1 MKAKEKEKTDAKGIK
16 GFSVKLYLLAALVV
30 FAIGILD
37 NRPIEI
43 LLVHCV
49 IVWLL
54 VMIVQLVLCGNDGE
68 YYHRLVRPKMFMAG
82 YAIACVM
89 MVLAYFTNTFN
100 LWLLGAVFIAVA
112 SGFESALFLHVIL
125 CVIYSVCFSL
135 SIMEFAYYVVI
146 GSVLCIMCSRLHKWL
161 SLCYAIVIGICID
174 LSLQFV
180 LHDFD
185 VAKVFCRYSLFS
197 VVSTVGVIV
206 IAFLIDVMLGNNEQ
220 PEEAD
225 VLEEETETEEQET
238 EEQETEEQKTDERDI
253 LSDKLDIILNQE
265 YELLISLQQHSKN
278 LYMHSVDIG
287 EISYMAAESIGG
299 NAKLAKA
306 GGLYHEIGK
315 IKGDNNYIE
324 NGEQLAKE
332 ADFPDEVIAIIRQH
346 NAKYEA
352 PETIEAAI
360 VMLTDSV
367 VTTLE
372 YLESIGKKDSIPS
385 EKLINN
391 VFENRLNKGNLD
403 ACSLTV
409 AQYKTLMKFYV
420 DNAF

>member
-1 MKAKEKEKTDAKGIK
+1 MKAKEKEKTAAKGIG

-37 NRPIEI
+37 NRPIET

-54 VMIVQLVLCGNDGE
+54 VMIVQLVLCGNDGV

-100 LWLLGAVFIAVA
+100 LWLLGVVFIAVA
-112 SGFESALFLHVIL
+112 SGFESALFLNVIL

-146 GSVLCIMCSRLHKWL
+146 GSILCIMCSRLHKWL
-161 SLCYAIVIGICID
+161 SVCYAVVIGICID

-185 VAKVFCRYSLFS
+185 VTKVFCRYSLFS

-206 IAFLIDVMLGNNEQ
+206 IAFLIDVMLGNSE
-220 PEEAD
+220 PVEEAD
-225 VLEEETETEEQET
+225 MQEGQEMEEPETEEEKPD
-238 EEQETEEQKTDERDI
+238 EEQI

-265 YELLISLQQHSKN
+265 YELLVSLQQHSKN

-315 IKGDNNYIE
+315 IKGESNYIE
-324 NGEQLAKE
+324 NGEQIAKE
-332 ADFPDEVIAIIRQH
+332 ADFPEEVVAIIRQH

-352 PETIEAAI
+352 PKTVEAAI

-409 AQYKTLMKFYV
+409 AQYKTLMQFYT

>member
-1 MKAKEKEKTDAKGIK
+1 MEAKEKEKTDARGIRS
-16 GFSVKLYLLAALVV
+16 FFVKLYLLAALLV

-37 NRPIEI
+37 NRPIET

-54 VMIVQLVLCGNDGE
+54 VMVLLLVLCANDND
-68 YYHRLVRPKMFMAG
+68 YYNRLVRPKMFMAG
-82 YAIACVM
+82 YVIACVM
-89 MVLAYFTNTFN
+89 MVLSYFTNTFN

-112 SGFESALFLHVIL
+112 SSFESALFLHVLL

-146 GSVLCIMCSRLHKWL
+146 GSLLCIMCSRLHKWL
-161 SLCYAIVIGICID
+161 SVCYAIVIGICID

-180 LHDFD
+180 LHDFE

-206 IAFLIDVMLGNNEQ
+206 IAFLIDVMLGNNEPAEGTDIQ
-220 PEEAD
+220 
-225 VLEEETETEEQET
+225 EEEEMEVQEAETEEQEAD
-238 EEQETEEQKTDERDI
+238 DEDI
-253 LSDKLDIILNQE
+253 LSYKLDIILNPE
-265 YELLISLQQHSKN
+265 YELLQSLQQHSKN

-287 EISYMAAESIGG
+287 EISYMAAESIGV

-315 IKGDNNYIE
+315 IKGDSNYIE
-324 NGEQLAKE
+324 NGEQLARE
-332 ADFPDEVIAIIRQH
+332 ADFPEEVIAIIRQH

-352 PETIEAAI
+352 PETVEAAI

-385 EKLINN
+385 EKLITN

-409 AQYKTLMKFYV
+409 AQYKALMKFYA